1 MGRQIERIERKM
13 QKQTHKYMLS
23 MLIATMLLLSM
34 LPIVPVSAQ
43 TVVLRNE
50 DDSATI
56 SGGSPGTK
64 VLVRGTGGFSP
75 AVDVP
80 VYWDAPIA
88 ANVLNT
94 TDISGGGTFNV
105 FITIPDDVYGPDHWL
120 IIQDHSGPDTRWNMV
135 PAVKLTPSTGLPGDE
150 VTVKGS
156 GFEGEKEVYVAFHNT
171 TAPIFYKDLT
181 PSPKPE
187 TDVNGTF
194 TCTVTVPTV
203 VYTDVGGPYYI
214 FVNETTAPSIRAEKE
229 FVIGATITLDVEEG
243 PTGTLVAVDG
253 RGFPKNGGDPVTI
266 TVGGEL
272 APQVSDIDS
281 SSDGTF
287 SGQFVVPT
295 VSVNTHPVQATA
307 GAISSGEVD
316 FDVTGT
322 TGIILNPISGVPG
335 DTIEI
340 EGINFTATSGE
351 EVTITYVNK
360 GDPEDPDPTTWKKVT
375 LTKTF
380 TTNSTGGFKG
390 TYAVPDHPN
399 LPTRSTPAYYVNATD
414 ENDLYAEDEFR
425 IVRTRA
431 FVDPE
436 EGPTGGKVDV
446 WVEGLTGD
454 ADYNITIDGDLLLGP
469 YAEGTLDAS
478 GQFMGAWVSTWVP
491 TVPVGTYTVTVM
503 DDVGVTAWASFE
515 VTETT
520 EFVLDPPNGPATYNI
535 TINAHYFSQRA
546 PPNDVTVTIYNE
558 TDDWNLIAE
567 AAKLTDGRGPLSAD
581 PDYQYFITS
590 GNLLRV
596 NDTGSFIG
604 WFKIPELD
612 LGDYWINATD
622 EDDLG
627 IFEMPFSIVSVTVEV
642 TTVRTTYAQGEDI
655 TFRVKSTFPSSGEI
669 QLMDAAGFNTT
680 ITIKEGTDPVTGS
693 YQKIGDDYFAYP
705 KTTPSTDAPLGT
717 WRWTADVGGTVRKGS
732 LSVVESTTGVVLIQ
746 RINELEADLAQL
758 SDAVSALGS
767 SIGGVS
773 TDLGTVEGYV
783 DELESDLAAVS
794 AAVSGISASA
804 TAAETAATGAK
815 AAADAAN
822 TTAQGISMAV
832 YGAMALSLIAALAA
846 IAAVLT
852 LQRKVAG

>member
-1 MGRQIERIERKM
+1 M

-43 TVVLRNE
+43 KVVQLRDE
-50 DDSATI
+50 TDSQTI

-64 VLVRGTGGFSP
+64 VLVKGISGFSP
-75 AVDVP
+75 AVNVP
-80 VYWDAPIA
+80 VYWDAPTA
-88 ANVLNT
+88 ENVLNT
-94 TDISGGGTFNV
+94 TNISGGGTFKV
-105 FITIPDDVYGPDHWL
+105 FITIPDDVYGNDHWL
-120 IIQDHSGPDTRWNMV
+120 IIQDHSGADTRWNMV

-156 GFEGEKEVYVAFHNT
+156 GFEGEEEVTVGFRNT

-181 PSPKPE
+181 PSPAPE
-187 TDVNGTF
+187 TDENGTF
-194 TCTVTVPTV
+194 TCTITVPTV

-214 FVNETTAPSIRAEKE
+214 YVNETTTPGISAQKE
-229 FVIGATITLDVEEG
+229 FTIGATITLDAEEG
-243 PTGTLVAVDG
+243 PTGTVVAIDG

-272 APQVSDIDS
+272 APQVSDIDTS
-281 SSDGTF
+281 GDGTF

-295 VSVNTHPVQATA
+295 VSVATHKVQATA

-316 FDVTGT
+316 FEVTGT
-322 TGIILNPISGVPG
+322 TGITLKPISGVPG

-340 EGINFTATSGE
+340 EGMNFTATSGKE
-351 EVTITYVNK
+351 ITLTYVDKDATPWN
-360 GDPEDPDPTTWKKVT
+360 KVT

-390 TYAVPDHPN
+390 TYTVPDHPN
-399 LPTRSTPAYYVNATD
+399 LPTRSQPAYYVNATD

-436 EGPTGGKVDV
+436 EGPAGGKVDV

-454 ADYNITIDGDLLLGP
+454 ADYNITIDSELLLGP
-469 YAEGTLDAS
+469 NAEGTLEPS
-478 GQFMGAWVSTWVP
+478 GQFTGLWVSTWVP
-491 TVPVGTYTVTVM
+491 TVPIGTYTITVM

-520 EFVLDPPNGPATYNI
+520 EFVLEPPNGPSTYNI

-546 PPNDVTVTIYNE
+546 PPNDVTVTVYNE

-567 AAKLTDGRGPLSAD
+567 AAKLTDGRGPLSAGT
-581 PDYQYFITS
+581 YGYYITS

-604 WFKIPELD
+604 WFKVPELD

-622 EDDLG
+622 EDGLG
-627 IFEMPFSIVSVTVEV
+627 VFELPFSIVSVTVEV
-642 TTVRTTYAQGEDI
+642 TTVRSEYAQGEDI
-655 TFRVKSTFPSSGEI
+655 TFKVKSTFPSSGEI
-669 QLMDAAGFNTT
+669 QLMDADGFNTT

-705 KTTPSTDAPLGT
+705 KTKTSTDSPLGT
-717 WRWTADVGGTVRKGS
+717 WRWTADVGGTIRKGS

-746 RINELEADLAQL
+746 RINELEEDLAQL

-767 SIGGVS
+767 SVGGVS

-794 AAVSGISASA
+794 TLVSGISASA
-804 TAAETAATGAK
+804 TAAETAAT
-815 AAADAAN
+815 AARTAAEQAN
-822 TTAQGISMAV
+822 ATASGISMAV